1 MSKQKLLRITTVP
14 VSLQILLRGQ
24 HRFMSQYYEVIGIS
38 SSGKVLENVGF
49 DEGIRTIPVEMTRS
63 ISPFRDIISLWK
75 LCTILLKEK
84 PQIVHTHTPKAGII
98 GMLAAWLCGVPVR
111 MHTVAGLPLME
122 AVGLKRKLLDLVEKI
137 TYSCATKVYPNSIG
151 LKDIILQN
159 NYCPASKIRVI
170 GNGSS
175 NGIDT
180 GYFSPQQI
188 LQASRVTLKE
198 DYKIA
203 VNDLVFVFVGR
214 LVADKGI
221 NELIKAFTRVSQ
233 RHSNAKLLLVGDR
246 ESDLDPLNEETEQLL
261 HNHKGIVQ
269 TGYQSDVRPF
279 LSIADVLTFPSYRE
293 GFPNVVMQAG
303 AMGLPSIV
311 TNINGCNEIIQDNVN
326 GLIIPPKDPH
336 ALENAMLELLEN
348 EEKRNR
354 LAKNARPLIVER
366 YEQQKVWELIK
377 QEYDEQLKKYVIASD

>member
-1 MSKQKLLRITTVP
+1 MTNNPKLLRITTVP

-24 HRFMSQYYEVIGIS
+24 HRFMSQYFEVIGIS

-49 DEGIRTIPVEMTRS
+49 NEGIRTIPVEMTRS
-63 ISPFRDIISLWK
+63 ISPLRDIISLWK
-75 LCTILLKEK
+75 LCHILLKEK
-84 PQIVHTHTPKAGII
+84 PQIVHTHTPKAGTI

-122 AVGLKRKLLDLVEKI
+122 AFGLKRKLLDLVEKI

-151 LKDIILQN
+151 LKDVILQN
-159 NYCPASKIRVI
+159 NYCPASKIQVI
-170 GNGSS
+170 SNGSS

-180 GYFSPQQI
+180 NYFSPQQI
-188 LQASRVTLKE
+188 LQATRATLKE

-203 VNDLVFVFVGR
+203 ENDLVFVFVGR

-221 NELIKAFTRVSQ
+221 NELVKAFNRVSQ
-233 RHSNAKLLLVGDR
+233 KHSNARLLLVGNR

-261 HNHKGIVQ
+261 QNHKGIVQ

-326 GLIIPPKDPH
+326 GIIIPPKDAP
-336 ALENAMLELLEN
+336 ALEDAMLELLEN
-348 EEKRNR
+348 EEKRKR

-377 QEYDEQLKKYVIASD
+377 QEYDEQLKKQIQNN